1 MFKKNL
7 KPLLLSLVMSIVA
20 GSAMAQTGE
29 VLTLK
34 AALNYAVQ
42 NYTDARKSRLDL
54 ENAQYK
60 VDEVRSRALPQIS
73 GSGQL
78 NYNPL
83 LQQSVLPGA
92 LNPANPGQDML
103 IAFGQK
109 WNANIG
115 VSLTQNLFD
124 QSVFAGLKAAK
135 TTKEFYTLNN
145 QLTEEQVLEQVAT
158 SYYQVFVQR
167 QQIANVDS
175 NISTTQKAFNIIK
188 GQFESGLGKQIDVDR
203 VTVQLAN
210 LQSQRQQ
217 LTNAV
222 TQYENQLK
230 FYIGM
235 PVTQSVAIEDPE
247 QLDITVFQLDLP
259 DSLNAN
265 NRTEIRV
272 LDKQEELLVHQK
284 KSIVAEYYPTLS
296 LTSNYSYQ
304 SLSNR
309 FPIAAGRY
317 GNAFDVAAI
326 GLNLKIPIFNGH
338 ATKARINQANV
349 ELKRLQEDRI
359 KTKNSLDL
367 AYENAKTQIR
377 NNIIILNNQKVNVE
391 LAQKVLDN
399 TRSNYQLGLAPL
411 TDLLDAQ
418 NALSEAQNNHV
429 AATLNYRVA
438 EIQLIKSKG
447 LLKTLMN

>member
-1 MFKKNL
+1 
-7 KPLLLSLVMSIVA
+7 
-20 GSAMAQTGE
+20 
-29 VLTLK
+29 
-34 AALNYAVQ
+34 LN
-42 NYTDARKSRLDL
+42 S
-54 ENAQYK
+54 
-60 VDEVRSRALPQIS
+60 
-73 GSGQL
+73 
-78 NYNPL
+78 
-83 LQQSVLPGA
+83 
-92 LNPANPGQDML
+92 
-103 IAFGQK
+103 
-109 WNANIG
+109 
-115 VSLTQNLFD
+115 
-124 QSVFAGLKAAK
+124 
-135 TTKEFYTLNN
+135 

-175 NISTTQKAFNIIK
+175 NISTTQKAYNIIK

-203 VTVQLAN
+203 VTVQLSN

-217 LTNAV
+217 LLNAV

-235 PVTQSVAIEDPE
+235 PVTQPVVIEDPE
-247 QLDITVFQLDLP
+247 QLDIAVFQLDLP
-259 DSLNAN
+259 DSLNTN

-272 LDKQEELLVHQK
+272 LNKQEELLEYQK

-309 FPIAAGRY
+309 FPIGAGRN
-317 GNAFDVAAI
+317 GNSFDVAAI

-349 ELKRLQEDRI
+349 ELKRLQEDRV

-367 AYENAKTQIR
+367 AYENAKTQIK

-391 LAQKVLDN
+391 LAQKVLNN

-429 AATLNYRVA
+429 AAMLNYRVA

-447 LLKTLMN
+447 MLKTLMN